1 VWRALTLVALNS
13 RFFFSLSRV
22 GFMEV
27 EMVKWGFWRKWKWR
41 IWAVRRWGL
50 RGLLLPIDVAKDTRS
65 VSSALKVLFA
75 SVHAPLTL
83 TEKLPYIQKLNALAL
98 DIVLPR
104 IWAVDF
110 VPPEVTIDDV
120 ILAAEELLDYIDELK
135 GKDEAAA
142 EIVRDLAYSYTDT
155 VYHAVDELTNL
166 EGDEKLA
173 WVAMA
178 LYYLRNAIA
187 RGERRYVVR
196 AAEEATNSGIAA
208 SPERLKPLLE
218 GAG

>member
-1 VWRALTLVALNS
+1 MEQRA
-13 RFFFSLSRV
+13 
-22 GFMEV
+22 
-27 EMVKWGFWRKWKWR
+27 VKWSFWRKWRWR
-41 IWAVRRWGL
+41 VRAVRRWGL
-50 RGLLLPIDVAKDTRS
+50 RGLLLPIDVAKDARS

-83 TEKLPYIQKLNALAL
+83 TEKLPYIQRLHALAL

-104 IWAVDF
+104 LWGYDF

-120 ILAAEELLDYIDELK
+120 IIAAGELLDYIEELRE
-135 GKDEAAA
+135 KDEAAA

-155 VYHAVDELTNL
+155 VYHAVDELANL

-173 WVAMA
+173 WTATA
-178 LYYLRNAIA
+178 LYYLRGATI
-187 RGERRYVVR
+187 RGERKYVVR

-208 SPERLKPLLE
+208 NPERLKPFLE